1 MEMTFHET
9 YHEVQPGR
17 SRPVVSRSKGLTC
30 GVDTAQVLEM
40 MDYMFT
46 YIFDGLNYR

>member
-17 SRPVVSRSKGLTC
+17 SRTGMLLSKGLTC
-30 GVDTAQVLEM
+30 GVDATQVLEM

>member
-1 MEMTFHET
+1 MEMTFNES
-9 YHEVQPGR
+9 YHEV
-17 SRPVVSRSKGLTC
+17 L
-30 GVDTAQVLEM
+30 DM